1 MHQARNIFFALLCGG
16 LSVSAQEAGFDF
28 SGEEV
33 DEGFVF
39 TDEDVAKAEEDEQEM
54 MALIGNAAKYEQVC
68 VAEYNKIITAFGKCF
83 KEIQAIN
90 DELECTDH
98 PAPAD
103 IFNKY
108 YNDLMDI
115 GCFSPGSGQ
124 FLEGVLNRSNLA
136 KARAGMMEAQYVKC
150 EIIIKRSELMMQW
163 FTDSFRKACQSYH
176 EDFME
181 MLQQS
186 ARFQLCLKQGKETMD
201 AFYHLHKTFN
211 ADMLEERLH
220 KIVVTFRNNDKGN
233 SLAFFNHFHNKISS
247 DERDRWLSYV
257 ILGGR
262 ISSSYNGPT
271 YGVQPHTEAYAPWK
285 HFDIRGGR
293 VIQQP
298 TYQTN
303 QLIYYMKL
311 LDKWSL
317 SRLDTIKTVG
327 TSARVGAGEALQ
339 ALEKLIKQTENEQ
352 LMGDS
357 AFRNIIGNEGTMTVL
372 WMRLMVE
379 PMVSMNDFLDKTDFK
394 KHKLLPSGMKPLL
407 EIYQKQVDTANR
419 KLNDMYEFA
428 AKQIPATHK
437 SRQTD

>member
-28 SGEEV
+28 SGEDV
-33 DEGFVF
+33 DEGYTF
-39 TDEDVAKAEEDEQEM
+39 TEEDVAEADEQEM
-54 MALIGNAAKYEQVC
+54 MALIGNAAKYEQAC
-68 VAEYNKIITAFGKCF
+68 MAEYNKIINAFNKCF

-98 PAPAD
+98 PAPAI

-108 YNDLMDI
+108 YNELMDI
-115 GCFSPGSGQ
+115 GCYGTGSGQ

-163 FTDSFRKACQSYH
+163 FTDSFRKACLSYH

-181 MLQQS
+181 TLQQS
-186 ARFQLCLKQGKETMD
+186 ARFQLYLREGVETID
-201 AFYHLHKTFN
+201 AFYHLHKTFD

-220 KIVVTFRNNDKGN
+220 KIVVTFRNNDEAN
-233 SLAFFNHFHNKISS
+233 SLAFFHHFHNKISS
-247 DERDRWLSYV
+247 DERDSWLCHV
-257 ILGGR
+257 VLGGR
-262 ISSSYNGPT
+262 SSSRYNGPT
-271 YGVQPHTEAYAPWK
+271 YGVQTYSEDFAPWRY
-285 HFDIRGGR
+285 FDIRGGR
-293 VIQQP
+293 VIQLP
-298 TYQTN
+298 SYRAN
-303 QLIYYMKL
+303 QLIYYMKV

-317 SRLDTIKTVG
+317 SHLDTIKTVG

-352 LMGDS
+352 LMGDTI
-357 AFRNIIGNEGTMTVL
+357 FNNVIGNEATMTL
-372 WMRLMVE
+372 MWMRLMVE
-379 PMVSMNDFLDKTDFK
+379 PMASMNDFLDKTDFK
-394 KHKLLPSGMKPLL
+394 KHKLFPSGMKPLL
-407 EIYQKQVDTANR
+407 EIYQKQVETANR

-428 AKQIPATHK
+428 AKQIPASDK
-437 SRQTD
+437 LRQTD